1 MQANEIYHELIPFPL
16 VRVLV
21 IVEVAL
27 AATFFFLFTY
37 QATTGPIGS
46 SPAPN
51 WFYLFMMAIFA
62 GVAVLLTNLTRLAV
76 SMTADAITVGY
87 GRFRYTIPWQRIE
100 GCHQDKRSGITYG
113 GWGIRMAK
121 AGGKSTLVYNVIR
134 APRVIL
140 ELKEGRFNQFVFSTR
155 HPEEV
160 MIIIQHQIR

>member
-1 MQANEIYHELIPFPL
+1 MQASEIYHESIPFPL

-21 IVEVAL
+21 IAEVGL
-27 AATFFFLFTY
+27 AAAFLFLFIY
-37 QATTGPIGS
+37 QATSGPIGS
-46 SPAPN
+46 NPAPN
-51 WFYLFMMAIFA
+51 WFYLLMMAIFA
-62 GVAVLLTNLTRLAV
+62 GVAALLTNLARLTI

-100 GCHQDKRSGITYG
+100 SCRQDKKSGIAYG

-121 AGGKSTLVYNVIR
+121 TGGKSILVYNVIR

-140 ELKEGRFNQFVFSTR
+140 ELKEGRFSQFAFSTR

-160 MIIIQHQIR
+160 INIIQQQIR